1 LGIDKYIEKNRR
13 GYMKKVILFL
23 AEGFEEVE
31 ALTVVDYLRRKDI
44 NVDTVSITEDNE
56 VKGAHEIVVLADK
69 TINDIKDIDD
79 YDAVIIPGGLP
90 GATNLRDNDKVIDV
104 VKKINE
110 NGKLTAA
117 ICAGPI
123 VLERAGIIKDKEIT
137 SYPGFEDDLK
147 NGVYIEQNVVR
158 DGSIITARGP
168 ALAVDFAI
176 EIIKYLLGEE
186 KSEELKKDILYKI

>member
-1 LGIDKYIEKNRR
+1 
-13 GYMKKVILFL
+13 MKKVILFL

-44 NVDTVSITEDNE
+44 NVDTVSITEDNK
-56 VKGAHEIVVLADK
+56 VNGAHEIVVLADK

-104 VKKINE
+104 VKKINQ

-123 VLERAGIIKDKEIT
+123 VLERAGIIKDKKVT

>member
-1 LGIDKYIEKNRR
+1 
-13 GYMKKVILFL
+13 MKKVILFL

-31 ALTVVDYLRRKDI
+31 ALTVVDYLRRKNI
-44 NVDTVSITEDNE
+44 NVDTVSITEDNK

-69 TINDIKDIDD
+69 IINDIKDIDD

-104 VKKINE
+104 VKKVNE
-110 NGKLTAA
+110 NGKLISA

-123 VLERAGIIKDKEIT
+123 VLERAGVINGKNVT

-147 NGVYIEQNVVR
+147 NGIYIEKNVVR
-158 DGSIITARGP
+158 DGNIITARGP

-176 EIIKYLLGEE
+176 EIIRYLLGEE
-186 KSEELKKDILYKI
+186 KAEELKKDILYKV

>member
-1 LGIDKYIEKNRR
+1 
-13 GYMKKVILFL
+13 MKKVILFL

-44 NVDTVSITEDNE
+44 NVDAVSITEDNK
-56 VKGAHEIVVLADK
+56 VKGAHEILVLADK

-104 VKKINE
+104 VKKVNE

-123 VLERAGIIKDKEIT
+123 VLERAGIIKDKKVT

>member
-1 LGIDKYIEKNRR
+1 
-13 GYMKKVILFL
+13 MKKVILFL

-44 NVDTVSITEDNE
+44 NVDTVSITEGNE
-56 VKGAHEIVVLADK
+56 VKGAHEIAVLADK
-69 TINDIKDIDD
+69 TMNDIKDIDD

-123 VLERAGIIKDKEIT
+123 VLERAGIIKDKKVT

-186 KSEELKKDILYKI
+186 KSEELKKDILYKV

>member
-1 LGIDKYIEKNRR
+1 
-13 GYMKKVILFL
+13 MKKVILFL

-123 VLERAGIIKDKEIT
+123 VLERAGIIKDKKVT